1 MKLKIVTP
9 IESAPMAVASS
20 LLPMRPAMAVETIP
34 ISGTVMFDMMFG
46 IANRNIALF
55 ITRQLCRKVI
65 QIIGMKH
72 NFWHTSCES
81 CEFRK
86 KKLPLPRLIY

>member
-9 IESAPMAVASS
+9 IDSAPIAVASS
-20 LLPMRPAMAVETIP
+20 LLPMRPAIAVETMP

-55 ITRQLCRKVI
+55 ITCQNLLQSYENNCYDMHFLAYNL
-65 QIIGMKH
+65 Q
-72 NFWHTSCES
+72 
-81 CEFRK
+81 
-86 KKLPLPRLIY
+86 KL

>member
-9 IESAPMAVASS
+9 IESAPMAMASS
-20 LLPMRPAMAVETIP
+20 LLPMRPAMAVETMP

-55 ITRQLCRKVI
+55 ITCKILLQSYTNNRFDAQFLAY
-65 QIIGMKH
+65 
-72 NFWHTSCES
+72 N
-81 CEFRK
+81 
-86 KKLPLPRLIY
+86 L